1 MVVYENY
8 IYLTICEVSFNSFKT
23 TRFSTYLNYCKSIKQ
38 SINSN
43 DLTKKEMFD
52 INEIFDNLDKIYS
65 LSYNDIGKYIL
76 NFFSYYFSLYI
87 SFISLYMYMLILR
100 NSYLFIHF
108 TGTSN
113 PAANN

>member
-76 NFFSYYFSLYI
+76 NFFSLHDDKIIDFQKIIMLTKEYYP
-87 SFISLYMYMLILR
+87 
-100 NSYLFIHF
+100 F
-108 TGTSN
+108 TGV
-113 PAANN
+113 